1 MNTSYTTDQREL
13 EVELTEAVELFRK
26 MMVDP
31 DRAALERLTSEILT
45 YGHSSG
51 LVEDRVTC
59 AESLVSGKYNFL
71 SIELS
76 EQEIRIQNDIA
87 VVVHLLFAHT
97 HDLEKEPGTVSLKVM
112 QVWQRV
118 DGEWQMLA
126 RQAVKV
132 PRT

>member
-1 MNTSYTTDQREL
+1 MNTNYTTDQWGL
-13 EVELTEAVELFRK
+13 EVEVTEAVALFRA

-31 DRAALERLTSEILT
+31 DRSTLEELTSEILT

-51 LVEDRVTC
+51 LVEDRETC
-59 AESLVSGKYNFL
+59 VDSLVSGKYNFL

-76 EQEIRIQNDIA
+76 EQEIKIEDDVA

-97 HDLEKEPGTVSLKVM
+97 HDLGKEPGTVSLKVM
-112 QVWQRV
+112 QVWRKTAEKWRMV
-118 DGEWQMLA
+118 A

-132 PRT
+132 PRD